1 MKVALFLL
9 VEEITQVKEAIPWVH
24 CASGNVWFICIF
36 VFLFVFE
43 PLESLA
49 LFKHMN
55 EQWCEHLNTGAG
67 GTELLL
73 VNIFVF
79 SPPCD
84 PYVFVFIHM
93 NVFVSPCEYICVF
106 AAGIPASL
114 IHIPGSQP
122 VVIPPSVDMSE
133 FVDFS
138 PLCPGHT
145 PSRTVGPN
153 CYHITCRRS
162 PPKVLKL
169 YMTVRLS
176 ADWVNFK
183 HYQRHSGPR
192 V

>member
-1 MKVALFLL
+1 MDNNPRCHMHLWCRFCIMYIVSSFLSVSYLQLYFREVASR
-9 VEEITQVKEAIPWVH
+9 T
-24 CASGNVWFICIF
+24 GGGR
-36 VFLFVFE
+36 
-43 PLESLA
+43 LA

-138 PLCPGHT
+138 PLPRTHT
-145 PSRTVGPN
+145 FQDGRPKLLSYHMSEESPKSVKVIYDCQTVSRLG
-153 CYHITCRRS
+153 
-162 PPKVLKL
+162 
-169 YMTVRLS
+169 
-176 ADWVNFK
+176 
-183 HYQRHSGPR
+183 
-192 V
+192 